1 MANYRYKRCLIIPV
15 ANLEKTIKKLNAP
28 MTWTDEDGETYSE
41 NSEFDFTY
49 KICDTHIEIWDNNE
63 YYNIDYL
70 EELNALHYGCAM
82 EFGYKF
88 EPIREDEVHD
98 KLEQAVKKDL
108 GKDKYLEWEDNV
120 RMSVYF

>member
-1 MANYRYKRCLIIPV
+1 MAQYRYKRTFIIPI

-63 YYNIDYL
+63 CYNIDYL

-88 EPIREDEVHD
+88 EPITEDEVHD
-98 KLEQAVKKDL
+98 KLERAVKKDL
-108 GKDKYLEWEDNV
+108 GEDKYLEWEDNV